1 MKDKGFAENFEK
13 ARFISADRAVNV
25 IIARVHERHEAGFK
39 LDDCYTETV
48 EELNGHAVEIGDL
61 LQKARF
67 GLGLETDET
76 GQKEYDAQLKKAKGE
91 GAPKGPSGP

>member
-13 ARFISADRAVNV
+13 ARSISPERGVNA
-25 IIARVHERHEAGFK
+25 IIARVQERHDAGYE
-39 LDDCYTETV
+39 LTRCYEDTV

-67 GLGLETDET
+67 GLGLETDEA